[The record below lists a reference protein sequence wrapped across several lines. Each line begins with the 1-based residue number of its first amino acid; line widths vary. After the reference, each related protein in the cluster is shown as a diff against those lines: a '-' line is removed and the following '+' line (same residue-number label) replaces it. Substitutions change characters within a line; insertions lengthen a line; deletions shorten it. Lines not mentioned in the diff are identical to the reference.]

1 MIFSLLWKDCLRN
14 GMMTLK
20 TRAIIIKAKK
30 LNYRVLMMQL
40 NELRQNLE
48 NRMMCGKCY
57 LRTGHTR
64 RNCTFESCN
73 SARSCGDIN
82 KHPEEKAKCR
92 SLLVKSILL
101 KRIRKV
107 LLMRSS
113 LSEGP
118 KRN

>member
-1 MIFSLLWKDCLRN
+1 MERLFKKRDDDIKNARDNNQSKKAELQSIDDAIE
-14 GMMTLK
+14 
-20 TRAIIIKAKK
+20 RAK
-30 LNYRVLMMQL
+30 
-40 NELRQNLE
+40 RQNLE

-57 LRTGHTR
+57 LRTGHTG

-82 KHPEEKAKCR
+82 KHPEEKAKCQ